1 MQPDISRRCLSCG
14 ASVRSEALFC
24 PECGQSLS
32 QRPDDSTPSTA
43 EEASAPA
50 AEQNAEQNALQNTQS
65 AELNTLGPEA
75 ANTSIE
81 GNSFAAVIEP
91 TAPSAPVKASA
102 TPTTKPR
109 KDKDT
114 RLAAKVITPALASPG
129 HERAGRKAREKLH
142 RASTAARGAIEGNVK
157 RVERIRQVSSVVLEE
172 AHYDSSLRFVLVAV
186 ALFVIVAV
194 LLVLSKVMG

>member
-1 MQPDISRRCLSCG
+1 MQPEISRRCLSCG

-24 PECGQSLS
+24 PQCGQSLS

-43 EEASAPA
+43 EEPSTPA
-50 AEQNAEQNALQNTQS
+50 AEQKTEQNAPQDTQS
-65 AELNTLGPEA
+65 AELNALGPEA
-75 ANTSIE
+75 ASTPIE
-81 GNSFAAVIEP
+81 GDSFAAVMEP
-91 TAPSAPVKASA
+91 KAPAATVKPSA

-114 RLAAKVITPALASPG
+114 KITAKVITPAASPG
-129 HERAGRKAREKLH
+129 HERAGRKARERLH
-142 RASTAARGAIEGNVK
+142 RASTAARGAIEENVK

-172 AHYDSSLRFVLVAV
+172 AHYDASLRFVLVAV